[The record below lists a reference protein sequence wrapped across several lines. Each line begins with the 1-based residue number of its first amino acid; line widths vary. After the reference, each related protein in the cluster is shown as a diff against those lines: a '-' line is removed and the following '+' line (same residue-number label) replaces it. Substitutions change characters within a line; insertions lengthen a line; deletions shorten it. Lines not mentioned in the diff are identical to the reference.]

1 MTVTYEPPREMLR
14 LEGVS
19 KRFPGVKALSNIDL
33 SVRQGE
39 VHALLGENGAGKST
53 LMKILG
59 GIHQADE
66 GRIVIDG
73 TECRFAGYGDAIA
86 AGIGI
91 IFQEFSLVP
100 YLNAVENIFLGRY
113 RTNRFGLMDK
123 AAMKREARALFDG
136 LGVQAD
142 LDVPICQLS
151 VAQQQFVEI
160 GKALSLDARLL
171 VLDEPTATLTPN
183 EAEHLFKV
191 MRELRAKGVAMIFIS
206 HHLDEIF
213 EVCDRI
219 SVLRDGANAGHA
231 DVAATTVDAL
241 VEMMVGRR
249 IEQSFPP
256 KPQPAPH
263 ATNARKVLEVPEI
276 QLVKDGPV
284 NRFDLHAGE
293 ILGFAGLVGSGRT
306 ELALGMMGADRVHR
320 KTVLRNGQPVRLNDP
335 TQALAHG
342 IGLLPESRKVE
353 GLITDFTI
361 RFNISLN
368 NLGRHRRAGVVDT
381 ASEKRSADELSRRV
395 GVKAPGI
402 DTRVATLSGGNQQKV
417 VIARW
422 LGHDCDVLI
431 FDEPTRGIDVG
442 AKAEIYQLM
451 RELTRQGKSILMISS
466 ELPEIVGLCD
476 RVAVFSGGA
485 IVATLTGDAINA
497 GEIMRH
503 ATSSSPSLPSSSGSP
518 S

>member
-1 MTVTYEPPREMLR
+1 MNDTAEILR

-19 KRFPGVKALSNIDL
+19 KSFPGVKALSGIDL
-33 SVRQGE
+33 SIRKGE

-66 GRIVIDG
+66 GRILIDG
-73 TECRFAGYGDAIA
+73 GECRFAGYSDAIA

-91 IFQEFSLVP
+91 IFQEFSLIP

-113 RTNRFGLMDK
+113 LRNRFGLMDK
-123 AAMKREARALFDG
+123 AAMKRSARELFDE
-136 LGVQAD
+136 LGVQID
-142 LDVPICQLS
+142 LDAPICRLS

-160 GKALSLDARLL
+160 GKALSLKARLL

-183 EAEHLFKV
+183 EAGHLFKI
-191 MRELRAKGVAMIFIS
+191 MRELRARGVAMIFIS

-231 DVAATTVDAL
+231 EVGETNVDAL

-249 IEQSFPP
+249 IEHSFPP
-256 KPQPAPH
+256 KPQPAPRG
-263 ATNARKVLEVPEI
+263 RKVLEVPHI
-276 QLVKDGPV
+276 QLARGGPV
-284 NRFDLHAGE
+284 NAFELHEGE

-306 ELALGMMGADRVHR
+306 ELALGMMGADRAHR
-320 KTVLRNGQPVRLNDP
+320 KTVLRNGVPVRLNDP
-335 TQALAHG
+335 TQALDNG

-368 NLGRHRRAGVVDT
+368 NLGRHRRAGLVGR
-381 ASEKRSADELSRRV
+381 ASEERSANELSRRV

-402 DTRVATLSGGNQQKV
+402 ETRVATLSGGNQQKV

-422 LGHDCDVLI
+422 LGHDCEVLI

-442 AKAEIYQLM
+442 AKAEIYGLM
-451 RELTRQGKSILMISS
+451 RELTRQGKSIVMISS
-466 ELPEIVGLCD
+466 ELPEIVGMCD
-476 RVAVFSGGA
+476 RVAVFSGGS
-485 IVATLTGDAINA
+485 IVATLEGDSINS
-497 GEIMRH
+497 GDIMRH
-503 ATSSSPSLPSSSGSP
+503 ATKGGLQ
-518 S
+518 

>member
-1 MTVTYEPPREMLR
+1 MNDTAEMLR

-19 KRFPGVKALSNIDL
+19 KSFPGVKALSGIDL
-33 SVRQGE
+33 SIRKGE

-66 GRIVIDG
+66 GRILIEG
-73 TECRFAGYGDAIA
+73 EERRFAGYSDAIA

-91 IFQEFSLVP
+91 IFQEFSLIP

-113 RTNRFGLMDK
+113 LKNRFGLMDR
-123 AAMKREARALFDG
+123 AAMKRSARELFDE
-136 LGVQAD
+136 LGVRID
-142 LDVPICQLS
+142 LDAPICRLS

-160 GKALSLDARLL
+160 GKALSLKARLL

-183 EAEHLFKV
+183 EAAHLFNI
-191 MRELRAKGVAMIFIS
+191 MRELRARGVAMIFIS

-231 DVAATTVDAL
+231 EVGETNVDAL

-249 IEQSFPP
+249 IEHSFPP
-256 KPQPAPH
+256 KPRPAPH
-263 ATNARKVLEVPEI
+263 GRKVLEVPHI
-276 QLVKDGPV
+276 QLARGGPV
-284 NRFDLHAGE
+284 NAFDLHEGE

-306 ELALGMMGADRVHR
+306 ELALGVMGADRAHR
-320 KTVLRNGQPVRLNDP
+320 KTVLRNGVPVRLDDP

-342 IGLLPESRKVE
+342 IGLLPESRKME

-368 NLGRHRRAGVVDT
+368 NLGRHRSAGLVDR
-381 ASEKRSADELSRRV
+381 ASEERSAAELSRRV

-402 DTRVATLSGGNQQKV
+402 ETRVATLSGGNQQKV

-422 LGHDCDVLI
+422 LGHACEVLL

-442 AKAEIYQLM
+442 AKAEIYGLM
-451 RELTRQGKSILMISS
+451 RELTRQGKSIVMISS
-466 ELPEIVGLCD
+466 ELPEIVGMCD

-485 IVATLTGDAINA
+485 IVATLEGDSINS
-497 GEIMRH
+497 GDIMRH
-503 ATSSSPSLPSSSGSP
+503 ATRGGLQ
-518 S
+518 

>member
-1 MTVTYEPPREMLR
+1 MHSAEDDNEMLR

-19 KRFPGVKALSNIDL
+19 KRFPGVKALSGIDL
-33 SVRQGE
+33 SIRRGE

-59 GIHQADE
+59 GIYQADE
-66 GRIVIDG
+66 GRIFIEG
-73 TECRFAGYGDAIA
+73 GERKFAGYSDAIA

-91 IFQEFSLVP
+91 IFQEFSLIP

-113 RTNRFGLMDK
+113 LKNRFGLLDR
-123 AAMKREARALFDG
+123 AAMKRSAQALFEE
-136 LGVQAD
+136 LGVQID
-142 LDVPICQLS
+142 LGVPICRLS

-160 GKALSLDARLL
+160 GKALSLKARLL

-183 EAEHLFKV
+183 EAGHLFRI
-191 MRELRAKGVAMIFIS
+191 MRELRARGVAMIFIS

-231 DVAATTVDAL
+231 DVGATDVNAL
-241 VEMMVGRR
+241 VEMMVGRK
-249 IEQSFPP
+249 IEHNFPP
-256 KPQPAPH
+256 KPQPAPRG
-263 ATNARKVLEVPEI
+263 RKVLEVPQI
-276 QLVKDGPV
+276 QLAKGGPV
-284 NRFDLHAGE
+284 NSFDVHEGE

-306 ELALGMMGADRVHR
+306 ELALGMMGADRVHH
-320 KTVLRNGQPVRLNDP
+320 KTVLRNGKPVRLNDP
-335 TQALAHG
+335 TQALENG

-361 RFNISLN
+361 RFNISMN
-368 NLGRHRRAGVVDT
+368 NLGKHRRAWLVRQG
-381 ASEKRSADELSRRV
+381 SEKQSAGELSKRV
-395 GVKAPGI
+395 GVKAPSI
-402 DTRVATLSGGNQQKV
+402 ESRVATLSGGNQQKV

-422 LGHDCDVLI
+422 LGHDCEVLI

-442 AKAEIYQLM
+442 AKAEIYGLM
-451 RELTRQGKSILMISS
+451 RELTQQGKAIVMISS
-466 ELPEIVGLCD
+466 ELPEIVGMCD

-485 IVATLTGDAINA
+485 IVATLEGDAINS
-497 GEIMRH
+497 GDIMRH
-503 ATSSSPSLPSSSGSP
+503 ATSSGSLQ
-518 S
+518 

>member
-1 MTVTYEPPREMLR
+1 MTSAAEGDEMLR

-19 KRFPGVKALSNIDL
+19 KRFPGVKALSGIDL
-33 SVRQGE
+33 SIRKGE

-59 GIHQADE
+59 GIYQADE
-66 GRIVIDG
+66 GRIFIDG
-73 TECRFAGYGDAIA
+73 SERQFAGYSDAIA

-91 IFQEFSLVP
+91 IFQEFSLIP

-113 RTNRFGLMDK
+113 LKNRLGLMDK
-123 AAMKREARALFDG
+123 AAMKRSAQQLFDE
-136 LGVQAD
+136 LGVQID
-142 LDVPICQLS
+142 LGVPICRLS

-160 GKALSLDARLL
+160 GKALSLKARLL

-183 EAEHLFKV
+183 EAGHLFRI

-231 DVAATTVDAL
+231 DVGATDVDAL
-241 VEMMVGRR
+241 VEMMVGRK
-249 IEQSFPP
+249 IEHNFPP
-256 KPQPAPH
+256 KPQPAPRG
-263 ATNARKVLEVPEI
+263 RKVLEVPEI
-276 QLVKDGPV
+276 QLAKGGPV
-284 NRFDLHAGE
+284 NSFELHEGE

-320 KTVLRNGQPVRLNDP
+320 KTVLRNGKPVRLNDP
-335 TQALAHG
+335 TEALANG

-361 RFNISLN
+361 RFNISMN
-368 NLGRHRRAGVVDT
+368 NLGKHKSAGLVSQK
-381 ASEKRSADELSRRV
+381 SEKHSAGELAKRV
-395 GVKAPGI
+395 GVKAPSI
-402 DTRVATLSGGNQQKV
+402 ETRVATLSGGNQQKV

-422 LGHDCDVLI
+422 LGHASEVLI

-442 AKAEIYQLM
+442 AKAEIYSLM
-451 RELTRQGKSILMISS
+451 RELTRQGKAIVMISS
-466 ELPEIVGLCD
+466 ELPEIVGMCD

-485 IVATLTGDAINA
+485 IVATLEGDSINS
-497 GEIMRH
+497 GDIMRH
-503 ATSSSPSLPSSSGSP
+503 ATSSGGLQ
-518 S
+518 

>member
-73 TECRFAGYGDAIA
+73 TECHFAGYGDAIA

-113 RTNRFGLMDK
+113 LTNRFGLMDQ
-123 AAMKREARALFDG
+123 AAMQREARAVFDE
-136 LGVQAD
+136 LGVQID
-142 LDVPICQLS
+142 LGVPICQLS

-160 GKALSLDARLL
+160 GKALSLKARLL

-191 MRELRAKGVAMIFIS
+191 MRALRTKGVAMIFIS

-219 SVLRDGANAGHA
+219 SVLRDGANAGHV

-256 KPQPAPH
+256 KPQPAP
-263 ATNARKVLEVPEI
+263 NGRKVLEVPEI

-306 ELALGMMGADRVHR
+306 ELALGMMGADRAHR
-320 KTVLRNGQPVRLNDP
+320 KTVLRNGQRVRLDDP

-485 IVATLTGDAINA
+485 IVATLSGDAINA

>member
-1 MTVTYEPPREMLR
+1 MNDTAEMLR
-14 LEGVS
+14 LEGIS
-19 KRFPGVKALSNIDL
+19 KSFPGVKALSGIDL
-33 SVRQGE
+33 SIRRGE

-66 GRIVIDG
+66 GRILIEG
-73 TECRFAGYGDAIA
+73 EERRFAGYNDAIA

-91 IFQEFSLVP
+91 IFQEFSLIP

-113 RTNRFGLMDK
+113 LKNRFGLMDR
-123 AAMKREARALFDG
+123 AAMKRSARELFDE
-136 LGVQAD
+136 LGVRID
-142 LDVPICQLS
+142 LDAPICRLS

-160 GKALSLDARLL
+160 GKALSLKARLL

-183 EAEHLFKV
+183 EAAHLFNI
-191 MRELRAKGVAMIFIS
+191 MRELRARGVAMIFIS

-231 DVAATTVDAL
+231 EVGETNVDAL

-249 IEQSFPP
+249 IEHSFPP
-256 KPQPAPH
+256 KPRPAPRG
-263 ATNARKVLEVPEI
+263 RKVLEVPHI
-276 QLVKDGPV
+276 QLARGGPV
-284 NRFDLHAGE
+284 NAFDLHEGE

-306 ELALGMMGADRVHR
+306 ELALGVMGADRAHR
-320 KTVLRNGQPVRLNDP
+320 KTVLRNGVPVRLDDP

-368 NLGRHRRAGVVDT
+368 NLGRHRRAGLVDR
-381 ASEKRSADELSRRV
+381 ASEERSAAELSRRV

-402 DTRVATLSGGNQQKV
+402 ETRVATLSSGNQQKV

-422 LGHDCDVLI
+422 LGHACEVLI

-442 AKAEIYQLM
+442 AKAEIYGLM
-451 RELTRQGKSILMISS
+451 RELTRQGKSIVMISS
-466 ELPEIVGLCD
+466 ELPEIVGMCD

-485 IVATLTGDAINA
+485 IVATLEGDSINS
-497 GEIMRH
+497 GDIMRH
-503 ATSSSPSLPSSSGSP
+503 AARGGLQ
-518 S
+518 

>member
-1 MTVTYEPPREMLR
+1 MNDTAEMLR

-19 KRFPGVKALSNIDL
+19 KSFPGVKALAGIDL
-33 SVRQGE
+33 SIRKGE

-59 GIHQADE
+59 GIYQADE
-66 GRIVIDG
+66 GRIFIEG
-73 TECRFAGYGDAIA
+73 RERKFAGYNDAIA

-91 IFQEFSLVP
+91 IFQEFSLIP

-113 RTNRFGLMDK
+113 LKNRFGLMDK
-123 AAMKREARALFDG
+123 AAMKRSAQALFDE
-136 LGVQAD
+136 LGVQID
-142 LDVPICQLS
+142 LGVPICRLS

-160 GKALSLDARLL
+160 GKALSLKARLL

-183 EAEHLFKV
+183 EAGHLFKI

-231 DVAATTVDAL
+231 EVGATDVDAL

-249 IEQSFPP
+249 IEHNFPP
-256 KPQPAPH
+256 KPVPAPRG
-263 ATNARKVLEVPEI
+263 RKVLEVPHI
-276 QLVKDGPV
+276 QLAKGGPI
-284 NRFDLHAGE
+284 NAFDLHEGE

-320 KTVLRNGQPVRLNDP
+320 KTVLRNGKPVRLDDP
-335 TQALAHG
+335 TQALENG

-368 NLGRHRRAGVVDT
+368 NLGRHRSAGLVSQ
-381 ASEKRSADELSRRV
+381 ASEKQAAGELSRRV
-395 GVKAPGI
+395 GVKAPNI
-402 DTRVATLSGGNQQKV
+402 ETRVATLSGGNQQKV

-422 LGHDCDVLI
+422 LGHASEVLI

-442 AKAEIYQLM
+442 AKAEIYGLM
-451 RELTRQGKSILMISS
+451 RELTRQGKSIVMISS
-466 ELPEIVGLCD
+466 ELPEIVGMCD

-485 IVATLTGDAINA
+485 IVATLEGDSINS
-497 GEIMRH
+497 GDIMRY
-503 ATSSSPSLPSSSGSP
+503 ATSSGGAQ
-518 S
+518 